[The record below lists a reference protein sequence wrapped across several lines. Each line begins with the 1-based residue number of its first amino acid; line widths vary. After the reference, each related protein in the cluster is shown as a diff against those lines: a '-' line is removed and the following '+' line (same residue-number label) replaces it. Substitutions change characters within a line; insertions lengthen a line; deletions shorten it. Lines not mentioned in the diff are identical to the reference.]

1 MKRRLVLLPNWMGDA
16 VMAEPALRALGHSA
30 ASKDVEMIGIGRAAS
45 VAALRG
51 HDAFSEFKV
60 ISDSGLLGPWKAGRL
75 LKSFG
80 AEEVLLLRNSPRSAL
95 LAKASGAAT
104 RIGFARGGRGS
115 LLTLAVPPSETKGPT
130 PAVDEYA
137 TLIECAYGIEVTDR
151 TPRLSTT
158 PEERA
163 AALQL
168 LEGLS
173 TPIVALVPGGSKL
186 PKRWPAARFAAL
198 ADHLAEELGAKT
210 LLLGSPEEAPT
221 ITAVGEAANTP
232 VLNLINAGLS
242 LESLRGVIERA
253 DLLIT
258 NDTGPRHLAAALG
271 TQAIVLFGPTDHR
284 WTSLSGVDE
293 TLLLAEP
300 FLDEAHLADDHAQM
314 CSVERIAVGDVL
326 FHARKRLA
334 LGANT

>member
-1 MKRRLVLLPNWMGDA
+1 MKVIIPMAGRGTRLRPHTLTIPKPLLP
-16 VMAEPALRALGHSA
+16 
-30 ASKDVEMIGIGRAAS
+30 IGG
-45 VAALRG
+45 
-51 HDAFSEFKV
+51 K
-60 ISDSGLLGPWKAGRL
+60 
-75 LKSFG
+75 
-80 AEEVLLLRNSPRSAL
+80 
-95 LAKASGAAT
+95 
-104 RIGFARGGRGS
+104 
-115 LLTLAVPPSETKGPT
+115 
-130 PAVDEYA
+130 
-137 TLIECAYGIEVTDR
+137 
-151 TPRLSTT
+151 
-158 PEERA
+158 
-163 AALQL
+163 
-168 LEGLS
+168 
-173 TPIVALVPGGSKL
+173 PIVQHLVEELSMSFDEKIDE
-186 PKRWPAARFAAL
+186 L
-198 ADHLAEELGAKT
+198 AFIIGDFGEQVEKDLVAVAEELGAKT

-221 ITAVGEAANTP
+221 ITAVAEAANTP